1 MQRPATTFP
10 PPSGRGRRWEG
21 GTRKPVPV
29 VRTREQ
35 TKAGQQRPVSNAG
48 QQEGET

>member
-29 VRTREQ
+29 VRINNGRPT
-35 TKAGQQRPVSNAG
+35 TAGQQ
-48 QQEGET
+48 QGET